1 MFYCIS
7 CDEKWLRD
15 DLTTRADFGRTRLV
29 ETAAN
34 VNPTALL
41 SIFLVMMI
49 AWYVPGGRAH
59 IANAWQDLYYYA
71 WRAWVEVRYPNWR
84 ESMTVRAIIAL
95 GVVGAVIMVASNE
108 TLRIAFQ
115 AGMMVFWLNKYARGG
130 GLPDGAVERLGQE
143 LGRLLRFV
151 VVGMV
156 VVFLTV
162 VSLFLM
168 GFL

>member
-1 MFYCIS
+1 
-7 CDEKWLRD
+7 
-15 DLTTRADFGRTRLV
+15 
-29 ETAAN
+29 
-34 VNPTALL
+34 
-41 SIFLVMMI
+41 
-49 AWYVPGGRAH
+49 
-59 IANAWQDLYYYA
+59 
-71 WRAWVEVRYPNWR
+71 
-84 ESMTVRAIIAL
+84 
-95 GVVGAVIMVASNE
+95 MVATNE

-115 AGMMVFWLNKYARGG
+115 VGMMIFWLNKYARGG